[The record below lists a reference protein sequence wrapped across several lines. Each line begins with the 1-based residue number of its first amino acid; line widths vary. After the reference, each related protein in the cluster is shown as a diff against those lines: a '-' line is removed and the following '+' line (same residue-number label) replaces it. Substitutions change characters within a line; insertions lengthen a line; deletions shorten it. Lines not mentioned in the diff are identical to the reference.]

1 MEQEK
6 KMEHLP
12 ARQLKP
18 EEIRR
23 YNSVI
28 TQLLSLFLN
37 FAPDAIVVDTVREIS
52 KSCNVSMEFA
62 YAQYLAALCG
72 LDSSGAHKDFFRN
85 YFLPMVHE
93 LDPET
98 FEEDAYFRNIKI
110 PAQKSGKWELKT
122 ETLQTCEA
130 FVCNDFQVMP
140 DGRMVPQIGFFLRPF
155 SYTAVLENGREW
167 MTLMPNE
174 TITTLPAV
182 HEAKGRVLTYG
193 LGLGYFAYMAAEKPE
208 VESVTVVE
216 LSGDAISLFE
226 ACILPQ
232 FAHKEK
238 VKVIRDNAFHFAET
252 RMSEGNYDFVF
263 ADIWHDVG
271 DGKDLYLKMKEYE
284 KYSPG
289 TRFTYWLEKTILCYL
304 DKNLWP
310 EVK

>member
-1 MEQEK
+1 
-6 KMEHLP
+6 MEHLP

-23 YNSVI
+23 CNSMI

-37 FAPDAIVVDTVREIS
+37 LAPDAIDIGTIREIS
-52 KSCNVSMEFA
+52 KSCNVSTEFA

-72 LDSSGAHKDFFRN
+72 LDTSGAHKDFFRN

-93 LDPET
+93 LDPKT
-98 FEEDAYFRNIKI
+98 FEEDPYYRNIKI
-110 PAQKSGKWELKT
+110 HAQKIGKWELKT
-122 ETLQTCEA
+122 ETLRTGEA
-130 FVCNDFQVMP
+130 FVCNDFVVFP
-140 DGRMVPQIGFFLRPF
+140 DGRMVPQIGFFMRPF
-155 SYTAVLENGREW
+155 SYPAILENGREW

-182 HEAKGRVLTYG
+182 REAKGRVLTYG
-193 LGLGYFAYMAAEKPE
+193 LGLGYFTYMASEKPE

-226 ACILPQ
+226 THILPQ

-238 VKVIRDNAFHFAET
+238 VTVIRDDAFRFAET
-252 RMSEGNYDFVF
+252 RMADGKYDFVF
-263 ADIWHDVG
+263 ADFWHDVG
-271 DGKDLYLKMKEYE
+271 DGRDLYLKMKEYE

-289 TRFTYWLEKTILCYL
+289 TRFSYWLENTISCYL
-304 DKNLWP
+304 DKTLWP

>member
-6 KMEHLP
+6 KMENLP

-110 PAQKSGKWELKT
+110 PAQKSGKWDLKT

-130 FVCNDFQVMP
+130 FVCNDFQIMP
-140 DGRMVPQIGFFLRPF
+140 DGRWFRRSVLFCAPSPTPPF
-155 SYTAVLENGREW
+155 SKRARMDDSDAQRNQ
-167 MTLMPNE
+167 
-174 TITTLPAV
+174 TTLPPFTKPRAG
-182 HEAKGRVLTYG
+182 ADLRPRAGVLRIHG
-193 LGLGYFAYMAAEKPE
+193 G
-208 VESVTVVE
+208 
-216 LSGDAISLFE
+216 
-226 ACILPQ
+226 
-232 FAHKEK
+232 
-238 VKVIRDNAFHFAET
+238 
-252 RMSEGNYDFVF
+252 
-263 ADIWHDVG
+263 
-271 DGKDLYLKMKEYE
+271 
-284 KYSPG
+284 
-289 TRFTYWLEKTILCYL
+289 
-304 DKNLWP
+304 
-310 EVK
+310 